1 MVDYSKWDK
10 FNYDEDDDD
19 DEDVEVRLT
28 VKKIGGDKGGK
39 VQIGPSG
46 YSVAN
51 ENGEEVDNF
60 TAEHRKAPPANDE
73 RRVVTLNINCENGS
87 TGCYRGTHYY
97 WSQDRYEVILTLFVD
112 WVEGMKKKDVA
123 VSYFSGTKELTIAA
137 RRDSRGVAFKGNF
150 QFGVEVTGDPE
161 NPYDEVFEWSVVPD
175 MQHPTDGSRLYTA
188 VQLVLKKASPLPNAI
203 FWWKNVF
210 VGEPHIDVTKIKGR
224 ASTASAAQDEFQ
236 QAQKIFF
243 ERLQQ
248 QQQQRGAGA
257 GAGAGDQRIEVDIPD
272 DDDDDEHDS

>member
-10 FNYDEDDDD
+10 FNYDDED
-19 DEDVEVRLT
+19 DEDDEEVDIRPT

-39 VQIGPSG
+39 VHIGPSG
-46 YSVAN
+46 YSVKN
-51 ENGEEVDNF
+51 EHDEEVDNF
-60 TAEHRKAPPANDE
+60 TAEHPEVPPSKED
-73 RRVVTLNINCENGS
+73 RRVVSLNINSENGS
-87 TGCYRGTHYY
+87 IGCYRGTHYY
-97 WSQDRYEVILTLFVD
+97 WSQDRYEVILTLFLD
-112 WVEGMKKKDVA
+112 WIDGMKKKDIA
-123 VSYFSGTKELTIAA
+123 VSYFSGTKELKIAA
-137 RRDSRGVAFKGNF
+137 RRDSSLTFKGNF

-175 MQHPTDGSRLYTA
+175 MQHPADDHHLCTA

-224 ASTASAAQDEFQ
+224 ATTASAAQDEFQ

-248 QQQQRGAGA
+248 QQQQQRAV
-257 GAGAGDQRIEVDIPD
+257 GDEVDRRIEVDIPD
-272 DDDDDEHDS
+272 DDDEDDDAHDS